1 MVDLSSIITPPHTLQ
16 QSPLSPT
23 HFPSAQ
29 SLPFPLP
36 KKKKGKRTHKTQR
49 TLVRK
54 LNSANF
60 CKESTD

>member
-36 KKKKGKRTHKTQR
+36 KKKKREENPQNTKNPSKEI
-49 TLVRK
+49 K
-54 LNSANF
+54 LSQLL
-60 CKESTD
+60 

>member
-36 KKKKGKRTHKTQR
+36 KKKKKREENPQNTKNPSKEI
-49 TLVRK
+49 K
-54 LNSANF
+54 LSQLL
-60 CKESTD
+60 